1 MSHFVRA
8 SKFRHVY
15 CEAPKVEET
24 YTGFRL
30 STTTGEQSYIK
41 GNNKYFA
48 VGLQGGG
55 GPFAVVAYHQYGRF
69 DPSSPIV
76 SGHSAA
82 VLDFEWNPF
91 HDEILASASED
102 STIKIWGIP
111 EGGLTQTLTDPL
123 VDLAGHSK
131 KVTLLRFHPTA
142 NNVLASVGA
151 DYSVKLWDIEK
162 GGEMITNEG
171 THEQLIQDIVWD
183 YMGSTYATSCKD
195 KNIRIFDARTNA
207 VAGMVENAHEGVK
220 SFKMTYL
227 GPSNKLVSVGF
238 TKQSQRQLKIYDP
251 RNLSEDIKR
260 VDIDQAAGVIMPF
273 YDPDTSLLYLAG
285 KGDGNIRY
293 YEMVD
298 ENPFCF
304 PISEYRSTVAAKG
317 MAVIPKRG
325 CDVMKCETMRMLKLT
340 SNSVEPLSFIVP
352 RKSDAFQEDIFPPTA
367 GNIPAHTADEWLAGS
382 DKEPIKISL
391 APGADNGA
399 PRAASGVS
407 FVPPKNT
414 MQLTK
419 ELAEAQ
425 ARIAEL
431 EERLRA
437 AGLSV

>member
-1 MSHFVRA
+1 MSQFVRA
-8 SKFRHVY
+8 SKYRHVY

-30 STTTGEQSYIK
+30 STSTGEQSYIK
-41 GNNKYFA
+41 GNSKYFA
-48 VGLQGGG
+48 TALQGGG
-55 GPFAVVAYHQYGRF
+55 GPFAVVAYGQYGRF
-69 DPSSPIV
+69 DPSSPVV

-111 EGGLTQTLTDPL
+111 EGGLTSNLTEPL
-123 VDLAGHSK
+123 VDLAGHNK
-131 KVTLLRFHPTA
+131 KVTLLRFHPSA

-162 GGEMITNEG
+162 GGEMITCDG
-171 THEQLIQDIVWD
+171 VHDQLIQDIVWD

-195 KNIRIFDARTNA
+195 KNIRIIDARSNA

-220 SFKMTYL
+220 SFKMTFL

-251 RNLSEDIKR
+251 RNLGEEIKKI
-260 VDIDQAAGVIMPF
+260 DIDQAAGVILPF
-273 YDPDTSLLYLAG
+273 FDPDTNLLYLAG

-293 YEMVD
+293 YEIVD

-317 MAVIPKRG
+317 MAMIPKRG
-325 CDVMKCETMRMLKLT
+325 CDVMKCETARMLKLT

-352 RKSDAFQEDIFPPTA
+352 RKSDAFQEDIFPDTA
-367 GNIPAHTADEWLAGS
+367 SGFAAHSADEWFAGS
-382 DKEPIKISL
+382 DKEPAKMSL
-391 APGADNGA
+391 APGAETAARPAGGA
-399 PRAASGVS
+399 S
-407 FVPPKNT
+407 FTPPKSA

-419 ELAEAQ
+419 ELAEAN
-425 ARIAEL
+425 ARIADL
-431 EERLRA
+431 EERLRS
-437 AGLSV
+437 AGISF